1 MLTIFLF
8 KRSKTI
14 RMNHLPL
21 IIKREYLTKVRNKS
35 FIIMTFVSPL
45 IMVALIAVVAYL
57 SQINSDKERQISILD
72 ESGILEGLFENTEN
86 TTYKILSDIN
96 LDSAK
101 ELVEAREDYGLLHI
115 EKGIDE
121 NNLIEKVNFYSDDS
135 PSLSIISSLERKIE
149 KRLEDEKLK
158 NNGVD
163 IAKIEASKTNI
174 NIGQETFTGEKT
186 SKVDSYLKLA
196 FGGAAGYLLFMF
208 IIIYGNMIMR
218 SVIEEKT
225 SRIIEIIISSVKPIQ
240 LMLGKI
246 IGTSLAGITQ
256 FAIWVLLGGIL
267 ITVLSAIF
275 GISMTEIQT
284 PQQELMNQAMQN
296 ADMANELQFA
306 MQSFF
311 NLPLTNLVI
320 AFMFFF
326 IGGYLLY
333 SSLYAAVGA
342 AVDNETDTQQFM
354 LPIIMPLVLA
364 VYVGIFTVIED
375 PHGTVSTVFSFIP
388 FTSPVVMLMRI
399 PFGVPIWQQLLSFA
413 ILVATFVF
421 TVWFAAKIY
430 RVGILM
436 YGKKPSYKEIYKWI
450 KY

>member
-1 MLTIFLF
+1 
-8 KRSKTI
+8 
-14 RMNHLPL
+14 MNHLPL
-21 IIKREYLTKVRNKS
+21 IIKREYLTKVKNKS
-35 FIIMTFVSPL
+35 FIVMTFVSPL
-45 IMVALIAVVAYL
+45 IMVALIVVVAYL
-57 SQINSDKERQISILD
+57 SQLNNDKDRSISVLDETGLLSDVFVDKEHTDYTILTGT
-72 ESGILEGLFENTEN
+72 SLEV
-86 TTYKILSDIN
+86 
-96 LDSAK
+96 AK
-101 ELVEAREDYGLLHI
+101 ELVKAKEAFGLLYI
-115 EKGIDE
+115 EKSNDPDNVIS
-121 NNLIEKVNFYSDDS
+121 NVRFYSDES
-135 PSLSIISSLERKIE
+135 PSLSIISALEGKIE
-149 KRLEDEKLK
+149 KKLQDAK
-158 NNGVD
+158 LQKNGVD
-163 IAKIEASKTNI
+163 IEKIEASKTNI
-174 NIGQETFTGEKT
+174 TIAQETFTGEKT
-186 SKVDSYLKLA
+186 SKIDSILKLA

-225 SRIIEIIISSVKPIQ
+225 SRIIEIIISSVKPVQ

-256 FAIWVLLGGIL
+256 FAIWVVLGGTL
-267 ITVLSAIF
+267 VLVLSTIF
-275 GISMTEIQT
+275 GVSLTEIQS
-284 PQQELMNQAMQN
+284 PQQDLMNEAMQN
-296 ADMANELQFA
+296 PEVANEMQIA
-306 MQSFF
+306 VQSFL
-311 NLPLTNLVI
+311 NLPLANLVV

-354 LPIIMPLVLA
+354 LPIIMPLILA

-413 ILVATFVF
+413 LLVATFTF
-421 TVWFAAKIY
+421 TVWIAAKIY

-436 YGKKPSYKEIYKWI
+436 YGKKPSYKELYKWI